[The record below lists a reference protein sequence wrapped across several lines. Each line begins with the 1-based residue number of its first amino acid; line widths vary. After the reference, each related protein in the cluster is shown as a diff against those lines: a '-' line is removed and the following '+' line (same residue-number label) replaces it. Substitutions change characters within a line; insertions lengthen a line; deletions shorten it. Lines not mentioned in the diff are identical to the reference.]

1 MFAVAACWISLATAL
16 SLSQVKPQID
26 AILQR
31 VSVNEHWGVFAT
43 AQLGRSGA
51 AVTVVD
57 FNSNQSFVPASIT
70 KLFATYAAFVTFTP
84 QYRFNTTIRALAA
97 SKSLCFE
104 AAGDPS
110 VTYKQIAAALPAL
123 QNLNLARGPSA
134 MVDPFA
140 KLAPFPPTWEV
151 GDAVT
156 YYGATPSALV
166 LNENTFTLRVTGAAN
181 GQRATLSVA
190 EPVFDSPLMGE
201 VQNLVMTDST
211 QPVGVN
217 GDAIPFRRG
226 VVLTGTI
233 QPSVSVDLLL
243 AVPRPNNRFV
253 DAVTV
258 SLGLATLPVQQVASC
273 AGPAVAATS
282 IVSEPLSTLLN
293 WTLQTSDNLY
303 AESFLRMFARNATNL
318 DAAIATMHSVLP
330 AEAVSAIGAQVD
342 GSGLSRH
349 NRIAPRAFE
358 ALIRDIVG
366 HDPLA
371 KQFISFLP
379 QAGVSGSLRNRFI
392 GSPAAKV
399 TFAKTGGM
407 TGVSSLAGVI
417 LNPVL
422 VTFAV
427 ICNDAVRPGAATRAD
442 IDAIVTLLAQIDN
455 LN

>member
-1 MFAVAACWISLATAL
+1 MIVVACCISLAAAL

-43 AQLGRSGA
+43 AQLGRA

-70 KLFATYAAFVTFTP
+70 KLFATYAAFGTFTP

-134 MVDPFA
+134 MVDPFG

-151 GDAVT
+151 GDAIT

-166 LNENTFTLRVTGAAN
+166 LNENTFTLRVTGTAN

-190 EPVFDSPLMGE
+190 EPTFDSPLMGE

-217 GDAIPFRRG
+217 GDAVPFRRG
-226 VVLTGTI
+226 VLLTGTI

-258 SLGLATLPVQQVASC
+258 PLGLATLPVQQVASC
-273 AGPAVAATS
+273 AGPAIAATS

-303 AESFLRMFARNATNL
+303 AESFLRMFARNATDL
-318 DAAIATMHSVLP
+318 DAAIAAMHSVLP
-330 AEAVSAIGAQVD
+330 TEAVSAIGAQVD

-358 ALIRDIVG
+358 ALIRHIVG

-379 QAGVSGSLRNRFI
+379 QAGVSGSLRNRFN

-422 VTFAV
+422 VTFAI